1 MAGHSHSAN
10 VKHRKDRVNA
20 AKAKVFSKIAKMI
33 IVAAKLGGGDP
44 DANPR
49 LRLAVEKARAASMPK
64 DNIARAIKR
73 ATGEQ
78 GGANYEETMY
88 EGFAAGGVAV
98 MVEILTDN
106 RNRTAPEV
114 RKIFER
120 AGGNI
125 GAGGSVSWMFER
137 KGVFAVDP
145 DAGQDEDKLME
156 AVLEAGAEDLVPMNG
171 LYEIHCEPGD
181 LVPVKLALEEHGV
194 KLSGAEVGYV
204 PKNRVDITDLEV
216 ARNVLR
222 LLEDLEDHDD
232 VQGVHANYNF
242 VAEVAEAL
250 AQGS

>member
-10 VKHRKDRVNA
+10 VKHRKDRVNQ

-44 DANPR
+44 DGNPR
-49 LRLAVEKARAASMPK
+49 LRLAVEKARAVSMPK
-64 DNIARAIKR
+64 DNIQRAIKR

-78 GGANYEETMY
+78 ASANYEEGMY

-98 MVEILTDN
+98 MVEFLTDN

-125 GAGGSVSWMFER
+125 GAGGSVSWMFDR

-145 DAGQDEDKLME
+145 DAGHDEDKLTE
-156 AVLEAGAEDLVPMNG
+156 AVLEAGAEDLVSNNG
-171 LYEIHCEPGD
+171 LHEIHCEAAD
-181 LVPVKLALEEHGV
+181 LVAVKLALEEQGV
-194 KLSGAEVGYV
+194 KLQSAEVGYV
-204 PKNRVDITDLEV
+204 AKNTVDVSDLQV
-216 ARNVLR
+216 ARKVVR

-232 VQGVHANYNF
+232 VQGVAANYHF
-242 VAEVAEAL
+242 VAEVADAL
-250 AQGS
+250 ARES